1 MELILFPK
9 DEVKKLITEMYEPAD
24 LLNKEFRFTTLEL
37 TLKFMNI
44 LPRIDDNDVYD
55 ALIELGFK
63 PEEETPFVYYWYF
76 KRKNDI

>member
-1 MELILFPK
+1 MDLILFPK
-9 DEVKKLITEMYEPAD
+9 EEVKKLIADMYEPAD

-44 LPRIDDNDVYD
+44 LPRLDDNDVYE

-63 PEEETPFVYYWYF
+63 PEEESTLEYYWYF
-76 KRKNDI
+76 KRKNNI

>member
-1 MELILFPK
+1 MNLILFPK

-44 LPRIDDNDVYD
+44 LPRIDDNDVYE
-55 ALIELGFK
+55 ALIELGFQ
-63 PEEETPFVYYWYF
+63 PEEETPLEYYWYF
-76 KRKNDI
+76 KRKNNV